1 MKKVLLGLACVAGLS
16 ACADGTGQV
25 LDPRYRFDADRPY
38 DEYRAA
44 REMALTGQGPV
55 PQTVPKARPFAAP
68 TAEEIKSPTAYQRYA
83 SGRATGRTVAA
94 GAATGGGYYDPDTG
108 RKLPSNTAP
117 VARRAAAAPAA
128 PAAIPPAHVNDSPDT
143 DALSRYA
150 ATQRHRPGT
159 TVFARS
165 GAGTDATAARAC
177 ARHPNADA
185 AQLMFLSSGGPQQDP
200 MGMDPDGDGYVCG
213 WDPTHYRVDPT

>member
-1 MKKVLLGLACVAGLS
+1 MRKVLLGLACVAGLS

-44 REMALTGQGPV
+44 REMALTGNGAI

-68 TAEEIKSPTAYQRYA
+68 TPEEIASPVAYQRYWQQ
-83 SGRATGRTVAA
+83 RA
-94 GAATGGGYYDPDTG
+94 AATSGGAVPAGRGYYDPDTG
-108 RKLPSNTAP
+108 RTLPSNTVP
-117 VARRAAAAPAA
+117 VSRSATAAPATV
-128 PAAIPPAHVNDSPDT
+128 PPAHVNDSPDT

-150 ATQRHRPGT
+150 GTQRHAPGT
-159 TVFARS
+159 AAYNRS
-165 GAGTDATAARAC
+165 GGSDAVAARAC

-213 WDPTHYRVDPT
+213 WDPTHYRVDRL